1 MSAIYQASPLKR
13 SRSTKAELLLLD
25 EEIIKTVRKHRP
37 CSVRQAFYQMTD
49 PRLPA
54 FVEKSDK
61 GYRRVQERCL
71 LLRRSGQIKYHWIA
85 DMSRRA
91 YRTDVFEN
99 ASDFVERVSS
109 LYRADL
115 WRDADVI
122 CEVWVESRS
131 IASSVIEL
139 CDHYAVNL
147 YPCGGFSSVSF
158 VHSAAEDLNS
168 ADLRKPVVILF
179 IGDFDP
185 AGVLIDVALERE
197 LRAHLD
203 PSIELIFRRIGIN
216 MEMIEKYDL
225 PTKPRKPSD
234 KRSLHVPFT
243 VEAEALPANT
253 LRSLLEAEIEAL
265 LPPMAL
271 AIAKIAEESERA
283 HLKHM
288 ATLLRINSEEDDD
301 EEDEEGDWGE
311 DWTEEEDEE

>member
-1 MSAIYQASPLKR
+1 MSQIYRASPLKR
-13 SRSTKAELLLLD
+13 PRSTKAELQLLD
-25 EEIIKTVRKHRP
+25 EGIIQVVRKHRP
-37 CSVRQAFYQMTD
+37 CSVRQTFYQMTD

-71 LLRRSGQIKYHWIA
+71 LLRRSGRIKYRWIA

-99 ASDFVERVSS
+99 ASDFVERMSS

-131 IASSVIEL
+131 IASSIIGL
-139 CDHYAVNL
+139 CDRYAVNL

-158 VHSAAEDLNS
+158 VYTAAEELNAS
-168 ADLRKPVVILF
+168 NQGKPLVILF
-179 IGDFDP
+179 IGDYDP
-185 AGVLIDVALERE
+185 AGVLIDVALQRE
-197 LRAHLD
+197 LRHHLD
-203 PSIELIFRRIGIN
+203 PTIELHFRRIGIN
-216 MEMIEKYDL
+216 REMVEQYDL
-225 PTKPRKPSD
+225 PTKPRKPGD

-253 LRSLLEAEIEAL
+253 LRSLLEAEITAL
-265 LPPMAL
+265 LPSRAFE
-271 AIAKIAEESERA
+271 IATIAEKSEKE
-283 HLKHM
+283 HLKVM
-288 ATLLRINSEEDDD
+288 ADLLRAEDED
-301 EEDEEGDWGE
+301 EEDAE
-311 DWTEEEDEE
+311 

>member
-1 MSAIYQASPLKR
+1 MSKIYQASPLKR

-25 EEIIKTVRKHRP
+25 AGIIETVRKHRP

-61 GYRRVQERCL
+61 GYRKVQERCL
-71 LLRRSGQIKYHWIA
+71 KLRRSGRIKYKWIA

-91 YRTDVFEN
+91 YRTNVFDD
-99 ASDFVERVSS
+99 AFDFVERMSS

-115 WRDADVI
+115 WRDADVV

-131 IASSVIEL
+131 IASSIIDL
-139 CDHYAVNL
+139 CDRYAVNL

-158 VHSAAEDLNS
+158 VYSAAEELN
-168 ADLRKPVVILF
+168 ANNVGKPLVIFF

-197 LRAHLD
+197 LCTHLD
-203 PSIELIFRRIGIN
+203 PGIELDFRRIGIN
-216 MEMIEKYDL
+216 QEMVDEYDL
-225 PTKPRKPSD
+225 PTKPRKLGD
-234 KRSLHVPFT
+234 KRSLHVQYT

-253 LRSLLEAEIEAL
+253 LRSLLEAEIVAL
-265 LPPMAL
+265 LPSMAL
-271 AIAKIAEESERA
+271 EIARVAEESEKS
-283 HLKHM
+283 HLQRM
-288 ATLLRINSEEDDD
+288 ADLLRSPDSD
-301 EEDEEGDWGE
+301 EEDEGDE
-311 DWTEEEDEE
+311 DEYEEDEE

>member
-1 MSAIYQASPLKR
+1 MSKIYQASPLKR

-25 EEIIKTVRKHRP
+25 AGIVETVRKHRP

-61 GYRRVQERCL
+61 GYRKVQERCL
-71 LLRRSGQIKYHWIA
+71 KLRRSGRIKYKWIA

-91 YRTDVFEN
+91 YRTHVFDD
-99 ASDFVERVSS
+99 ASDFVERMSS

-115 WRDADVI
+115 WRDADVV

-131 IASSVIEL
+131 IASSIIDL
-139 CDHYAVNL
+139 CDRYAVNL

-158 VHSAAEDLNS
+158 VYSAAEELN
-168 ADLRKPVVILF
+168 ANNVGKPLVIFF

-197 LRAHLD
+197 LRTHLD
-203 PSIELIFRRIGIN
+203 PGIELDFRRIGIN
-216 MEMIEKYDL
+216 QEMVDEYDL
-225 PTKPRKPSD
+225 PTKPRKLGD
-234 KRSLHVPFT
+234 KRSLHVQYT

-253 LRSLLEAEIEAL
+253 LRSLLEAEIVAL
-265 LPPMAL
+265 LPSMAL
-271 AIAKIAEESERA
+271 EIARVAEESEKS
-283 HLKHM
+283 HLQRM
-288 ATLLRINSEEDDD
+288 ADFLRSPDSD
-301 EEDEEGDWGE
+301 EEDEGDE
-311 DWTEEEDEE
+311 DEYEEDDE

>member
-25 EEIIKTVRKHRP
+25 DGIVETVRKHRP
-37 CSVRQAFYQMTD
+37 CSVRQVFYQMTD

-54 FVEKSDK
+54 FVEKSDR
-61 GYRRVQERCL
+61 GYGRVQARCL
-71 LLRRSGQIKYHWIA
+71 LLRRSGRIKYHWIA

-91 YRTDVFEN
+91 YRTSVFEN
-99 ASDFVERVSS
+99 ASDFVERMSS

-131 IASSVIEL
+131 IASSVMEL
-139 CDHYAVNL
+139 CDRYAVNL

-158 VHSAAEDLNS
+158 VYSAAEDLNS
-168 ADLRKPVVILF
+168 NGLEKPLVLLF

-185 AGVLIDVALERE
+185 AGVLIDVALQRE
-197 LRAHLD
+197 LRSHLD

-216 MEMIEKYDL
+216 REMVTQYDL
-225 PTKPRKPSD
+225 PTKPRKPGD

-243 VEAEALPANT
+243 VEAEALPAST
-253 LRSLLEAEIEAL
+253 LRSLLEAEIVAL
-265 LPPMAL
+265 LPSRAL
-271 AIAKIAEESERA
+271 EIARVAEESERS
-283 HLKHM
+283 HLKLM
-288 ATLLRINSEEDDD
+288 AELLSSDND
-301 EEDEEGDWGE
+301 
-311 DWTEEEDEE
+311 EEEDSQ